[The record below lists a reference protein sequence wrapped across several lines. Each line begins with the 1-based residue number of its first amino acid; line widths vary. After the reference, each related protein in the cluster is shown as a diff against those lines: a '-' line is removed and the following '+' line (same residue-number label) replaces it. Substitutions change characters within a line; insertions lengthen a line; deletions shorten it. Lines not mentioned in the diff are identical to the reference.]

1 MGGMQLPIVE
11 YVVVDSKYNR
21 GQNLN
26 VKIGYK
32 INTTRNNTTRNDV
45 KKDDDTKSVLQ
56 ELRITCKE
64 MFWLHT

>member
-26 VKIGYK
+26 VKLGYK

-45 KKDDDTKSVLQ
+45 KRTMMPNHYYKSL
-56 ELRITCKE
+56 E
-64 MFWLHT
+64 